1 MPTPDELSIPEK
13 LADIQTTKTAIR
25 EAIVAKGVEVP
36 EGTTFR
42 AYAEKIG
49 EISGG
54 GSVETCNTTVATMIR
69 DTHIVAFLDSN
80 GELDLSSVEWGA
92 NGAVTKPVPLNSLI
106 VVFVGNSQG
115 TFEVSSNVTQF
126 DTGYYNTGAGFFV
139 ITSPGDGHAMISYQ

>member
-49 EISGG
+49 EISGTLDGATVTFTDAVSFAG
-54 GSVETCNTTVATMIR
+54 GLLVYALNPQLELVS
-69 DTHIVAFLDSN
+69 LDSS
-80 GELDLSSVEWGA
+80 GTLTIAVGTIAAMRFGRGAALYGTGDVEILLDMSGT
-92 NGAVTKPVPLNSLI
+92 GAVYVN
-106 VVFVGNSQG
+106 
-115 TFEVSSNVTQF
+115 
-126 DTGYYNTGAGFFV
+126 
-139 ITSPGDGHAMISYQ
+139 GDGTITAQD